1 MKLKSAELEAAWR
14 RAILA
19 SGYLVLFCFAM
30 AAARAE
36 IVITEIHFDPADSE
50 GVTRPEL
57 EFVEIFNDGSEPYDL
72 SGYRFTRG
80 ISYVF
85 PEGSFIPATSYLV
98 ICRDEEAVQARY
110 GVSNTHG
117 DFIGTLDNSGEAI
130 ELANPQGAAVSKV
143 SYNDRGQWPGGAK
156 GTGHTLAIKR
166 PYSDSDDPDS
176 WKLSS
181 EMGGTPGR
189 TNFNTEVSFVDAVMI
204 PDNSTWSYFRGNS
217 NPPASWRELDF
228 DDSGWESGPT
238 GIGYGDGDDRTE
250 LDDMRNSYL
259 TVFCRKIF
267 EVENPEELGSVVLN
281 VSFDDG
287 FVVYLNSQEVGRVNM
302 AGGNVDNDTE
312 ANGTVGDAPD
322 EDNAEITI
330 PLAALN
336 AGRNVLAVSV
346 HNTNLSSSDLSFIP
360 TLVSRREIQP
370 GDLETLPVVVNEGHF
385 LPADG
390 PRFIE
395 LYNKSF
401 SRVDL
406 GGFHLTDDYSNLLLF
421 TISEGTSI
429 PARGFVF
436 FTEAQLGMDFS
447 IVEGVR
453 DRVSVA
459 LVNPAGTRVVDARI
473 FEPKVPGRSE
483 ARYPDGQESFARAAL
498 PTPGAANDTG
508 VVNDVIFNEIM
519 YHPISGLESDE
530 FIELYNRGA
539 TAHDISGWSV
549 EGVGDY
555 EFPPG
560 TVIGA
565 GDYLVIANSVTKISR
580 DYGLGPDVLLPVS
593 FSGSLANGGE
603 RLRLRD
609 AFGNIA
615 DKVRYYDGGEW
626 PRWADGGGA
635 SLERI
640 DPHSESSVAGSW
652 DASDDSG
659 EARVNTFTHT
669 AAHGGVDWD
678 LGRRLPAEGIAI
690 VDNIQL
696 TRSNGGSNM
705 VSNGTFNSNTSGWRI
720 EGTHI
725 SSGRTTDN
733 DEVIAGNGSLKLI
746 AWNGGGDYKVNRVE
760 CNTSSQSNGTS
771 YRVRFDA
778 KWKIGSAS
786 ILCIGDYS
794 AGNASSPGIAGSH
807 FLEVPSTLGSPGE
820 PNSVTLRQ
828 VERYGSANMGPAID
842 KVSQDPAVPGSGES
856 VTVTAR
862 VRDPDGVSQVE
873 LFYRINTVSGSFA
886 RVTMRA
892 AEKPGEYTGTIPG
905 QSNGTRVIY
914 YIEAEDSDGRP
925 ERFPRDILGRSHAPV
940 VNPLSASRTEELY
953 NLYRHDT
960 RNPST
965 NHHNYRFV
973 MHEEHENELR
983 SRRVLSNKMLEGS
996 FVFGG
1001 DDIYYGSR
1009 IRFAGS
1015 PWLRPGG
1022 GGFEKSFS
1030 LKIPK
1035 DKPLHGRKTAFNLDE
1050 HSSDG
1055 KERLAHYMMRRNAG
1069 SSLLPYFD
1077 FQTLVRFQLNDVRTG
1092 TYEALDKPN
1101 RQYINFWFPESEG
1114 PAGAHYEMDDRFS
1127 FNDSGN
1133 RTGNAEGRLL
1143 FPPYGSTGGGN
1154 NKENY
1159 RWYFSL
1165 RNRKTEDD
1173 FNPIIELAR
1182 LMDSRT
1188 TSSTAFDNSVFSM
1201 MDVEEVLR
1209 VLAIVTNIDHWDTWG
1224 GRRGKNCYFYRAPSD
1239 GLWRLI
1245 PWDLELTFGNAGG
1258 GEFSTMPSNPSGTIP
1273 NHFSEVTRLLNR
1285 PRVKR
1290 MYYGILKGMIDN
1302 FFYTGGRSPLSAYMS
1317 QVSSAGVGSTGG
1329 ISNFVNSRNS
1339 YLRSRV
1345 DAACYPAVRL
1355 RITTNS
1361 GRDITH
1367 EGVSP
1372 FIDLDGESPADVF
1385 TLSLSR
1391 NGEFVEDLGADF
1403 SNRDLRDWSIDDI
1416 PLVAGA
1422 NEIEI
1427 LGFND
1432 RGEVVDTDT
1441 ITVTSTAGW
1450 ERPIITAAEPNPI
1463 GLGERLVITG
1473 SDFHEGITVVFRNGN
1488 DELEVSPGF
1497 NRDNPGTVILLVPE
1511 RVDPGLATVEV
1522 RNVDGQ
1528 VSNQWSIVILPPA
1541 PQFIRGDSN
1550 LDGVVNISDGVKI
1563 VRHLFAGAPAS
1574 CQDAL
1579 DANDDGRLNVT
1590 DAIRVLDFLYR
1601 GGRAPLA
1608 PYPVPGRDASD
1619 TDELGCE
1626 SGL

>member
-1 MKLKSAELEAAWR
+1 MKLKSVGLEAAR
-14 RAILA
+14 RRVLLA
-19 SGYLVLFCFAM
+19 AGVLFLGFFA
-30 AAARAE
+30 AAGARAE
-36 IVITEIHFDPADSE
+36 LVITEIHFDPAD
-50 GVTRPEL
+50 GQGAALPEL

-85 PEGSFIPATSYLV
+85 PEGTFISATSYLV
-98 ICRDEEAVQARY
+98 VCRDEGAVQARY
-110 GVSNTHG
+110 GISNTHG
-117 DFIGTLDNSGEAI
+117 DFIGTLDNSGETI
-130 ELANPQGAAVSKV
+130 ELANPQGLGVSKV
-143 SYNDRGQWPGGAK
+143 RYNDRGQWPGGAK
-156 GTGHTLAIKR
+156 GTGHTLAIKD
-166 PYSDSDDPDS
+166 PYSDCDDPDS

-189 TNFNTEVSFVDAVMI
+189 ANFNTEISFVDSVII
-204 PDNSTWSYFRGNS
+204 PDNSTWRFMRGNN
-217 NPPASWRELDF
+217 NPPGSWRELDF
-228 DDSGWESGPT
+228 DDSDWESGPT

-250 LDDMRNSYL
+250 LNDMRNSYL
-259 TVFCRKIF
+259 TVFCRKTF
-267 EVENPEELGSVVLN
+267 EVDDPSELDSVVLS

-287 FVVYLNSQEVGRVNM
+287 FVAYLNSEEVGRVNM

-330 PLAALN
+330 PVAALN
-336 AGRNVLAVSV
+336 AGQNVLAVSV

-360 TLVSRREIQP
+360 TLVSRREILP
-370 GDLETLPVVVNEGHF
+370 EDLATVPVVVNEGHF
-385 LPADG
+385 LPANG
-390 PRFIE
+390 SRFIE

-401 SRVDL
+401 SRVQL
-406 GGFHLTDDYSNLLLF
+406 GGFYLTDDYSNLRSF
-421 TISEGTSI
+421 TIPDGTSI
-429 PARGFVF
+429 PARGFIS
-436 FTEAQLGMDFS
+436 FTEGELGMDLS

-473 FEPKVPGRSE
+473 FEPKLTGRSE
-483 ARYPDGQESFARAAL
+483 ARYPDGQESFARAAV
-498 PTPGAANDTG
+498 PTPGAANETG
-508 VVNDVIFNEIM
+508 VVTDVIFNEVM
-519 YHPISGLESDE
+519 YHPISGQDNDE
-530 FIELYNRGA
+530 FIELYNRGTRA
-539 TAHDISGWSV
+539 QDISGWSV

-565 GDYLVIANSVTKISR
+565 GDYLVIANSVSKISR
-580 DYGLGPDVLLPVS
+580 DYGLGPDVLLQTPY
-593 FSGSLANGGE
+593 SGSLANGGE

-609 AFGNIA
+609 ANGNIA

-626 PRWADGGGA
+626 SRWADGGGA

-640 DPHSESSVAGSW
+640 DPRSESSCAASW
-652 DASDDSG
+652 DASDDSD
-659 EARVNTFTHT
+659 EARVASFTHT
-669 AAHGGVDWD
+669 ASHGGGESD
-678 LGRRLPAEGIAI
+678 LGMLLLAEGIAI

-733 DEVIAGNGSLKLI
+733 DEVIDGNGSLKLI

-760 CNTSSQSNGTS
+760 CNTSSQSSGTT

-778 KWKIGSAS
+778 RWKIGSAS
-786 ILCIGDYS
+786 ILCIGDYNV
-794 AGNASSPGIAGSH
+794 GNASSPGIAGSH
-807 FLEVPSTLGSPGE
+807 FLDVPLTLGSPGE
-820 PNSVTLRQ
+820 INSVTRRQ
-828 VERYGSANMGPAID
+828 VERHGSSNMGPAID
-842 KVSQDPAVPGSGES
+842 RVSQDPAVPAGGQS

-862 VRDPDGVSQVE
+862 VRDPDGVDEVE
-873 LFYRINTVSGSFA
+873 LFYRTNTVSGSFS

-914 YIEAEDSDGRP
+914 YIEAEDTAGRA
-925 ERFPRDILGRSHAPV
+925 ERFPRDVLSRSHPPV
-940 VNPLSASRTEELY
+940 VNPATASRTDELY

-973 MHEEHENELR
+973 MHQENETELR
-983 SRRVLSNKMLEGS
+983 SRRVLSNRMLEGS

-1001 DDIYYGSR
+1001 EDLYYGSR

-1035 DKPLHGRKTAFNLDE
+1035 DNPLHGRKTAFNLDE

-1055 KERLAHYMMRRNAG
+1055 KERIAHYLMRRNAG
-1069 SSLLPYFD
+1069 STRLPYYD

-1101 RQYINFWFPESEG
+1101 RQYINSWFPESDG
-1114 PAGAHYEMDDRFS
+1114 PSGAHFEMDDRFS
-1127 FNDSGN
+1127 FNDSGS

-1159 RWYFSL
+1159 RWYFAL

-1173 FNPIIELAR
+1173 FSPLIELAR

-1188 TSSTAFDNSVFSM
+1188 TSSTAFDNTVFSI

-1224 GRRGKNCYFYRAPSD
+1224 GRRGKNCYFYKAPSD
-1239 GLWRLI
+1239 GLWRLV

-1258 GEFSTMPSNPSGTIP
+1258 GEFSTIPSSPSGTIP
-1273 NHFSEVTRLLNR
+1273 NHFSEVTRMLNR

-1302 FFYTGGRSPLSAYMS
+1302 FFYTGGNSPLSAYMS
-1317 QVSSAGVGSTGG
+1317 RVASAGVGSTGG
-1329 ISNFVNSRNS
+1329 ISSFVNSRNS

-1345 DAACYPAVRL
+1345 NAACYPTVRL

-1361 GRDITH
+1361 GRDINH
-1367 EGVSP
+1367 EGNSP

-1391 NGEFVEDLGADF
+1391 NGEFVDDLDF
-1403 SNRDLRDWSIDDI
+1403 EFSTRDLRDWSIDDI
-1416 PLVAGA
+1416 PLVAGV

-1432 RGEVVDTDT
+1432 QGEVVDSDT
-1441 ITVTSTAGW
+1441 IRVMSTAGW
-1450 ERPIITAAEPNPI
+1450 ERPIISAAAPNPI

-1473 SDFHEGITVVFRNGN
+1473 SDFHEGIRAVFRSAG
-1488 DELEVSPGF
+1488 DEVELSPGF
-1497 NRDNPGTVILLVPE
+1497 DRDNPDTLTLTVPGNIS
-1511 RVDPGLATVEV
+1511 PGLATVEV
-1522 RNVDGQ
+1522 RNIDGQ
-1528 VSNQWSIVILPPA
+1528 TSNQWSLAILPPA

-1550 LDGVVNISDGVKI
+1550 LDGIVNISDGVKI
-1563 VRHLFAGAPAS
+1563 VRHLFAGVPVS

-1579 DANDDGRLNVT
+1579 DVNDDGRLNVT
-1590 DAIRVLDFLYR
+1590 DAIRVLEFLYR
-1601 GGRAPLA
+1601 GGRAPSA
-1608 PYPVPGRDASD
+1608 PYPARGRDASD

-1626 SGL
+1626 GGL